1 MSKHNKIALISLIM
15 AILTVIIG
23 VLLWRDQQ
31 YNLIIML
38 LVVISWIPFYF
49 KYELSHPK
57 TREVV
62 ILAIMIA
69 LTTLART
76 LFILFPSFKP
86 VSALVIIMAVV
97 FGKQDGFLCGS
108 LSALISDF
116 VFGIGPWTP
125 FQMFAWGLI
134 GYLAGMFCHQ
144 LYQNKWLLYSYGAV
158 AGIIFS
164 MIMDLW
170 SVLAIDNSFNL
181 SRYLFTVIAALPVT
195 ITYIVSNIIFIFVF
209 KDAMFKILQRVKIKY
224 GIGSVK

>member
-1 MSKHNKIALISLIM
+1 MSKRNKIALISLIM
-15 AILTVIIG
+15 AVLAAVIG
-23 VLLWRDQQ
+23 VLLWHDQQ
-31 YNLIIML
+31 YNLIIMM

-57 TREVV
+57 TREVL
-62 ILAIMIA
+62 ILAIIIA

-116 VFGIGPWTP
+116 VFGISPWTP

-209 KDAMFKILQRVKIKY
+209 KDAMFKILQRVKVKY
-224 GIGSVK
+224 GITEGN

>member
-209 KDAMFKILQRVKIKY
+209 KDAMFKILQRVKVKY
-224 GIGSVK
+224 GITEGN

>member
-31 YNLIIML
+31 YNMIIML

-125 FQMFAWGLI
+125 FQMLAWGLI
-134 GYLAGMFCHQ
+134 GYLAGLFCRQ
-144 LYQNKWLLYSYGAV
+144 LYQNKWLLYGYGAMS
-158 AGIIFS
+158 GIIFS

-209 KDAMFKILQRVKIKY
+209 KDAMFKILQRVKVKY
-224 GIGSVK
+224 GITEGN